1 MQAFVKDVKGF
12 PEVPIVDAVIAYDC
26 TSSGETYLLVV
37 INTLCVPTIDIDL
50 IPPFVLREASLILN
64 DTPNIHCKDP
74 SVEDHSSFDEET
86 GLRIPFTLNG
96 T

>member
-1 MQAFVKDVKGF
+1 MQAFAKDVKGL

-37 INTLCVPTIDIDL
+37 RNALCVPTMYINL
-50 IPPFVLREASLILN
+50 IPPFVLREAGFILN

-74 SVEDHSSFDEET
+74 SV
-86 GLRIPFTLNG
+86 
-96 T
+96 